1 MKKLKTVKKDKS
13 GSLIEQASGGEHIAT
28 KVLPIVEIGSHLTV
42 YTFQDGRTQLEWDDE
57 ALLRD
62 VRNAILSVESTPA
75 VKKKRKKKGIQN
87 EQN

>member
-1 MKKLKTVKKDKS
+1 MKKLKKDQS
-13 GSLIEQASGGEHIAT
+13 GSLIEQTVGVEHIAT
-28 KVLPIVEIGSHLTV
+28 KVLPNVEIGSHLTV

>member
-1 MKKLKTVKKDKS
+1 MKKLKTVKKDQS
-13 GSLIEQASGGEHIAT
+13 GLLIEQTVGGEHIAP
-28 KVLPIVEIGSHLTV
+28 KVLPNVEIGSHLTV

-62 VRNAILSVESTPA
+62 VRNAILSVESNPA